1 MSCSMIVVGFR
12 LSSTTTTLM
21 WSISSLHSTDFF
33 IQPHSSD
40 ELYYYFTISELSSSP
55 HSPSY
60 LHKTFLKLN
69 THREALDAGVDYD
82 IFYEWQWALFTF
94 SLRFSVSSICLCKL
108 IDSPRYYVFKLFSMD
123 SFFLFLFFF
132 FIQAESRSF
141 HFSLS
146 LPLLPL
152 MNLICWTVTS
162 PSRSH
167 DKNTYIWKAIFLSW
181 ERTS

>member
-1 MSCSMIVVGFR
+1 MFNYCCWVSVIIDDDNIDVINIIFTQYRLLHTATQQRRVV
-12 LSSTTTTLM
+12 LLLHNLWTLE
-21 WSISSLHSTDFF
+21 F
-33 IQPHSSD
+33 
-40 ELYYYFTISELSSSP
+40 P

-123 SFFLFLFFF
+123 SFFLFFLLYSSRIEIVSLF
-132 FIQAESRSF
+132 SF
-141 HFSLS
+141 SS
-146 LPLLPL
+146 A
-152 MNLICWTVTS
+152 S
-162 PSRSH
+162 PSYEFNMLNRYEPISALMIK
-167 DKNTYIWKAIFLSW
+167 KNTYIWKAIFLSW